1 MSMLNYQYFKSDK
14 RETLVLLHGF
24 CEDISIFNHQIA
36 SLQKYFNLLC
46 IDLPGFGLSE
56 VIKDVTISKMADEV
70 KLVIEHLKIFNCVLL
85 GHSMGGYVT
94 LAFAKKYK
102 ELLKGFGLIHSTA
115 AKDNFERL
123 AKRKQLINF
132 IKKNS
137 PKTFFNTFFPELF
150 FDKEMNKK
158 QIKNLIE
165 NTNSTDSK
173 GIIEAIEAMM
183 MREEAFDVLETT
195 HLPVFFVI
203 GKHDTI
209 ITENDMFG
217 QAALCNQSEI
227 CYLKNSNHL
236 GMIEEP
242 TILNDAIINFV
253 NRISI

>member
-1 MSMLNYQYFKSDK
+1 M
-14 RETLVLLHGF
+14 E
-24 CEDISIFNHQIA
+24 E
-36 SLQKYFNLLC
+36 
-46 IDLPGFGLSE
+46 
-56 VIKDVTISKMADEV
+56 
-70 KLVIEHLKIFNCVLL
+70 
-85 GHSMGGYVT
+85 
-94 LAFAKKYK
+94 
-102 ELLKGFGLIHSTA
+102 
-115 AKDNFERL
+115 
-123 AKRKQLINF
+123 
-132 IKKNS
+132 
-137 PKTFFNTFFPELF
+137 
-150 FDKEMNKK
+150 

-165 NTNSTDSK
+165 NNNSTDSK
-173 GIIEAIEAMM
+173 GIIEAIKAMM

-217 QAALCNQSEI
+217 QAALCSQSEI

>member
-1 MSMLNYQYFKSDK
+1 MQVKKD
-14 RETLVLLHGF
+14 
-24 CEDISIFNHQIA
+24 A